1 MFRLLQGVFASMSLE
16 RKSLLSYGSALS
28 ILMLIA
34 FWFVQLIAQRLVISK
49 NHQAAQ
55 DYADAIIARKH
66 WAALTREEMLPDV
79 WKTVQ
84 DRLDMLDKR
93 LLSDDYDYT
102 LLRLPDDSQYIDL
115 PDSGTALPGTSRE
128 SQILERLR
136 DKFRRSMTEMFA
148 QQSAE
153 PRVEGAPGTDRD
165 VYAHQIRPLI
175 IPEEDGPIDGRFA
188 YYIPVFSQPVCLI
201 CHTPVGGAVALTS
214 NDPPEAHA
222 AIVPFRVV
230 KVTTLQ
236 FERQFATTWIRAAV
250 IAMAMLIIFIT
261 LVVLHRIIAYLV
273 LRPLKHLRDV
283 SDAIARGN
291 LSLRA
296 EIDTEDEFQE
306 LAGAF
311 NKMLGNLTDAQE
323 RLQDVNRELDR
334 RVDELARVNLQLY
347 EANRLKSDFLANMSH
362 ELRTPLN
369 SIIGFSDVLADIGS
383 LTDRQKRYA
392 NNIQKSGRVL
402 LEMINDILDLAKL
415 DAGKME
421 VKRSRFDFGSLV
433 SAQCDM
439 VRSLSEEKNISLVL
453 EISEGLSPA
462 YQDQNKIGQIL
473 TNLLSNAIKFTPEGG
488 FITVKVDDCHD
499 GCYRLSV
506 ADTGIG
512 IAAEDHKVIFEK
524 FRQGQTILGE
534 DGLTRA
540 YSGTGLGLSIVK
552 ELCELLGGRISFTS
566 ELGRGSTFE
575 VVLPVSEPQREGLVT
590 SDVKS
595 EAK

>member
-1 MFRLLQGVFASMSLE
+1 MSLE
-16 RKSLLSYGSALS
+16 RKSLIFYGSALS
-28 ILMLIA
+28 LLMLIA
-34 FWFVQLIAQRLVISK
+34 FWFVQLIAQSLVISTH
-49 NHQAAQ
+49 HQAAQ

-66 WAALTREEMLPDV
+66 WAAITRKEMQPDI
-79 WKTVQ
+79 WTNVQ
-84 DRLDMLDKR
+84 NKLDMLDKR
-93 LLSDDYDYT
+93 LLSDEYDYS
-102 LLRLPDDSQYIDL
+102 LLKLPENSPYIDL
-115 PDSGTALPGTSRE
+115 PDTTTMLPGTPRE
-128 SQILERLR
+128 TKIMEDLH
-136 DKFRRSMTEMFA
+136 DDFRRAMTEMFA
-148 QQSAE
+148 QASREE
-153 PRVEGAPGTDRD
+153 PSNGTDSAPDRD
-165 VYAHQIRPLI
+165 LYSHQARPLI
-175 IPEEDGPIDGRFA
+175 RPQEDGPTDGRYS

-201 CHTPVGGAVALTS
+201 CHTPVGGAVALTNS
-214 NDPPEAHA
+214 DPPEAHA

-230 KVTTLQ
+230 KVTTPQLK
-236 FERQFATTWIRAAV
+236 RQFATTWIRAVV

-261 LVVLHRIIAYLV
+261 LIVLHRIIAYLV
-273 LRPLKHLRDV
+273 LRPLKHLREV

-323 RLQDVNRELDR
+323 RLQTVNDELDS
-334 RVDELARVNLQLY
+334 RVDELARLNLQLY

-369 SIIGFSDVLADIGS
+369 SIIGFSDVLADIAA
-383 LTDRQKRYA
+383 LTDRQRRYA
-392 NNIQKSGRVL
+392 NNIKKSGRVL

-421 VKRSRFDFGSLV
+421 VKRIRFDFGSLV

-439 VRSLSEEKNISLVL
+439 VRSLSEEKNISLAV
-453 EISEGLSPA
+453 EIDPGLPMA
-462 YQDQNKIGQIL
+462 HQDQNKIGQIM

-488 FITVKVDDCHD
+488 LVTVGVADCQN
-499 GCYRLSV
+499 GQFQLSV

-512 IAAEDHKVIFEK
+512 IPAEEHKVIFEK
-524 FRQGQTILGE
+524 FRQGQTILGD

-552 ELCELLGGRISFTS
+552 ELCELLGGRVSFTS
-566 ELGRGSTFE
+566 ELGRGSTFT
-575 VVLPVSEPQREGLVT
+575 VMLPVAEPQQEGLN
-590 SDVKS
+590 
-595 EAK
+595 